1 MKKISAIWSS
11 SSKWFIPLHLCVMI
25 VVFLLMV
32 VLTEKAYA
40 SDENGE
46 LFCLAQNIYFES
58 GNQPKAGKV
67 AVANTTINRVANKSY
82 PNNICDVV
90 YQAKLKENWKGNMV
104 PIRHMCQFSWYCDG
118 KSDLPTDS
126 ATWMESLDIA
136 RLTIQGVFFD
146 VTEGATHYHNH
157 YVYPYWAEHLN
168 ETVVIN
174 DHTFYK

>member
-1 MKKISAIWSS
+1 MLIIFIGLLTITQKANAID
-11 SSKWFIPLHLCVMI
+11 VN
-25 VVFLLMV
+25 
-32 VLTEKAYA
+32 
-40 SDENGE
+40 DE
-46 LFCLAQNIYFES
+46 LYCLAQNIYFES
-58 GNQPKAGKV
+58 GNQPKVGKV
-67 AVANTTINRVANKSY
+67 AVANTTMNRVANLSY
-82 PNNICDVV
+82 PNTICKVV
-90 YQAKLKENWKGNMV
+90 YQAKMKENWKGNLV

-118 KSDLPTDS
+118 KSDMPTDS
-126 ATWMESLDIA
+126 ATWMESIDIA